1 MKFTFVLSSRRDKVS
16 QENNNNVF
24 CPLNDHFKYLCYER
38 EREKEREREIERKR
52 ERENKIECKMCFLFE
67 CPCVWV

>member
-24 CPLNDHFKYLCYER
+24 CPLNDHFKYPLTFAMKER
-38 EREKEREREIERKR
+38 ERKREKER
-52 ERENKIECKMCFLFE
+52 
-67 CPCVWV
+67 